1 MSLEKFGWNPY
12 FESEFVRLAEPGM
25 EPGRVALADRELF
38 VVWTESGEREA
49 TVSGRLRHSGG
60 DWPAVG
66 DWVVLDGGTRIVR
79 VLPRQTAFSRKEP
92 GAVTRAQVIAANI
105 DVLFVVAGLDG
116 DFNLRRL
123 ERYVLLARE
132 SGARPVVVL
141 NKSDLRVDAEE
152 IARHTAALG
161 APVVTTSALDGL
173 GLETLEAHIA
183 PCQTAALTG
192 SSGVGKSTLLNRLLG
207 SDRQRV
213 REVRESDSRGR
224 HTTVRRELFLTPKGW
239 LIVDTPGLREVQLWV
254 GPESVDVAFADIAA
268 LAEQCRFRDCRHQ
281 GEPGCAVASGG
292 IDAARLASYAKLQ
305 REAAHLERQQNQRAA
320 LEEKRRI
327 KRIHRAM
334 RGRNR
339 E

>member
-1 MSLEKFGWNPY
+1 MSLEKFGWNSY
-12 FESEFVRLAEPGM
+12 FESEFLRLAEPGA
-25 EPGRVALADRELF
+25 EPARVALADRELF
-38 VVWTESGEREA
+38 AVWTESGEREA
-49 TVSGRLRHSGG
+49 SVSGRLRHSGG

-66 DWVVLDGGTRIVR
+66 DWVVLEGGARIAH
-79 VLPRQTAFSRKEP
+79 VLPRQTAFSRKEA

-123 ERYVLLARE
+123 ERYLLLGRE

-141 NKSDLRVDAEE
+141 NKSDLREDAEE
-152 IARHTAALG
+152 VAVDVAALG
-161 APVVTTSALDGL
+161 APVVTTSALDGCGL
-173 GLETLEAHIA
+173 GALEAHIA
-183 PCQTAALTG
+183 PRQTAALTG

-207 SDRQRV
+207 SERQRV
-213 REVRESDSRGR
+213 QDVRESDSRGR
-224 HTTVRRELFLTPKGW
+224 HTTVRRELFLAPNGW
-239 LIVDTPGLREVQLWV
+239 LIVDTPGLRELQLWA
-254 GPESVDVAFADIAA
+254 GAESVDLAFAD
-268 LAEQCRFRDCRHQ
+268 LADLAQQCRFRDCRHQ

-292 IDAARLASYAKLQ
+292 IDEGRLASYAKLQ

-339 E
+339 M

>member
-1 MSLEKFGWNPY
+1 MSLEKFGWNSY
-12 FESEFVRLAEPGM
+12 FESEFLRVAEPGA
-25 EPGRVALADRELF
+25 EPARVALADRELF
-38 VVWTESGEREA
+38 AVWTESGEREA
-49 TVSGRLRHSGG
+49 SVSGRLRHSGG

-66 DWVVLDGGTRIVR
+66 DWVVLEGGVRIEC
-79 VLPRQTAFSRKEP
+79 VLRRQTAFSRKEA

-123 ERYVLLARE
+123 ERYLLLGRE

-141 NKSDLRVDAEE
+141 NKSDLREDAEE
-152 IARHTAALG
+152 VAVDAAALG
-161 APVVTTSALDGL
+161 APVVTTSALDGC
-173 GLETLEAHIA
+173 GLAGLEAHIA
-183 PCQTAALTG
+183 PRQTAALTG

-207 SDRQRV
+207 SERQRV
-213 REVRESDSRGR
+213 QDVRESDSRGR
-224 HTTVRRELFLTPKGW
+224 HTTVRRELFLTPNGW
-239 LIVDTPGLREVQLWV
+239 LIVDTPGLRELQLWA
-254 GPESVDVAFADIAA
+254 GAESVDLAFADIAD
-268 LAEQCRFRDCRHQ
+268 LAQQCRFRDCRHQ

-292 IDAARLASYAKLQ
+292 IDEGRLASYAKLQ

-334 RGRNR
+334 RGINR
-339 E
+339 M